1 MKNQEAGLQARL
13 QGLKPPAYLLIHGD
27 ELLLQLE
34 IADSIRAWLR
44 SAGFTGRERVEVDRH
59 FKLEQLA
66 HLVQSK
72 DLFASAKIIEMRFG
86 AKPHKAAIDWLTAWA
101 PQSDGQVCVMLSCAR
116 LDKSQLG
123 MAWFRD
129 LQAAGWA
136 FEAATIPRAGLA
148 AWIRQR
154 MISAS
159 LKANDEVI
167 ELIASRTEGNLLASA
182 QEIKKLAMLGPTDI
196 TLTLAQQ
203 TLADSA
209 RWGAFDLQAS
219 CLLGD
224 RQRSLKILE
233 GLLAVAEPAPLILWA
248 LADAARQLQ
257 ALHECLQAGLNRSQ
271 AFRQL
276 RIYASREAVFH
287 RALDRISMAQSMR
300 LLALAARTDR
310 CIKGLGGNAQEALR
324 DFVLACTAKSPAA
337 DRLLAAQAW
346 GAG

>member
-1 MKNQEAGLQARL
+1 
-13 QGLKPPAYLLIHGD
+13 
-27 ELLLQLE
+27 
-34 IADSIRAWLR
+34 
-44 SAGFTGRERVEVDRH
+44 
-59 FKLEQLA
+59 
-66 HLVQSK
+66 
-72 DLFASAKIIEMRFG
+72 
-86 AKPHKAAIDWLTAWA
+86 
-101 PQSDGQVCVMLSCAR
+101 
-116 LDKSQLG
+116 
-123 MAWFRD
+123 
-129 LQAAGWA
+129 
-136 FEAATIPRAGLA
+136 
-148 AWIRQR
+148 
-154 MISAS
+154 
-159 LKANDEVI
+159 
-167 ELIASRTEGNLLASA
+167 
-182 QEIKKLAMLGPTDI
+182 MLGPTDI

-209 RWGAFDLQAS
+209 RWSAFDLQAS

-310 CIKGLGGNAQEALR
+310 CIKGLGGDAQEALR